1 MAPDQLM
8 YDTVSSPIDN
18 MWSELHINFLL
29 THVSRIQQ
37 LLLVT

>member
-1 MAPDQLM
+1 MPSDQLVF
-8 YDTVSSPIDN
+8 DTVSSLVDN

-37 LLLVT
+37 LVLVT